1 MKNNL
6 RNLAAAAALAF
17 AAAADAQTPR
27 FTGNGDGTVTD
38 NLTGLIWQQN
48 GMAQNPIAWQQQ
60 LAYCEGLTLAGRTDW
75 RVPNVKEMAS
85 LILPERA
92 CVWDDNYFIASCSTS
107 TASVYSYYV
116 TSTTRVD
123 NPAEVWVIINDGR
136 IMTRSKTGSTYVRCV
151 RGG

>member
-1 MKNNL
+1 MKNML
-6 RNLAAAAALAF
+6 RNLLVAAALA
-17 AAAADAQTPR
+17 AAGGALAQSPR
-27 FTGNGDGTVTD
+27 FTGNGDGSVTD
-38 NLTGLIWQQN
+38 NLTGLVWQQN
-48 GMAQNPIAWQQQ
+48 GTATQPMAWAAA

-85 LILPERA
+85 LILADRA

-123 NPAEVWVIINDGR
+123 LPTEAWVIVNDGR
-136 IMTRSKTGSTYVRCV
+136 IMTRVKTGSTYVRCV